1 MFTFYRKY
9 DNGFYVCFGH
19 EGLSRNEGQAQ
30 SGGRYDGQSLL
41 AWIDSGM
48 LYETSRFIREASVSS
63 TKLKLILA
71 FTVIAWGAL
80 FYVLFS
86 ESFSSSWREQR
97 HQKSIQMQAIIHIR
111 PISSTITSIT
121 WVSANVTFQKKKKI
135 TITLGEGLL

>member
-1 MFTFYRKY
+1 MITFYRKY

-71 FTVIAWGAL
+71 FMVIVRCTI
-80 FYVLFS
+80 YVLFS

-97 HQKSIQMQAIIHIR
+97 HQKSIQMQAIIHIT
-111 PISSTITSIT
+111 PISSTRQYIRNISFGGIIFYL
-121 WVSANVTFQKKKKI
+121 WCLI
-135 TITLGEGLL
+135 ID

>member
-9 DNGFYVCFGH
+9 DNWFYVCFGH

-71 FTVIAWGAL
+71 FMVIVRCTISCAIFFIIFFIMTWTKAPKK
-80 FYVLFS
+80 YTNAS
-86 ESFSSSWREQR
+86 NNT
-97 HQKSIQMQAIIHIR
+97 HQANFKHYNFH
-111 PISSTITSIT
+111 
-121 WVSANVTFQKKKKI
+121 NVTFQKKNRNHVRWRTK
-135 TITLGEGLL
+135 L